1 MLGKIFKLKQNNTD
15 VLYQAGIDSFACNMS
30 CIFPRNCYNG
40 FFCGKAK
47 EIKSI
52 LHKIF
57 QKFSIFLLQ
66 FPLKC
71 VIMYL

>member
-1 MLGKIFKLKQNNTD
+1 MPEKIFRLKQNNTD
-15 VLYQAGIDSFACNMS
+15 VLSQAGMDSFACNMS
-30 CIFPRNCYNG
+30 CIFPQNCYNG
-40 FFCGKAK
+40 FFCGKTK

-66 FPLKC
+66 FPLRC
-71 VIMYL
+71 VIMYI